1 MNKLG
6 LGESAE
12 DYLEAILMLKEK
24 NGQVRSIDIADL
36 LEVTKPSVSNAVKRL
51 REKGYIEMDSSSFI
65 TLTDTGYEIA
75 RNVYERHQTITD
87 LFVSLG
93 VDREVA
99 QEDACRIEHILS
111 EQSYKALMTL
121 KDKIDS

>member
-24 NGQVRSIDIADL
+24 NGQVRSIDIADM

-51 REKGYIEMDSSSFI
+51 REKGYIEMDSSSYI
-65 TLTDTGYEIA
+65 TLTDTGYKIA
-75 RNVYERHQTITD
+75 RNVYERHQTITE

-93 VDREVA
+93 VEREVA

-121 KDKIDS
+121 KDKLDS

>member
-51 REKGYIEMDSSSFI
+51 REKGYIEMDASSFI

-121 KDKIDS
+121 KDKLDS

>member
-51 REKGYIEMDSSSFI
+51 REKGYIEMDASSFI

>member
-24 NGQVRSIDIADL
+24 NGQVRSIDIADM

-51 REKGYIEMDSSSFI
+51 REKGYIEMDSSSYI
-65 TLTDTGYEIA
+65 TLTDTGYKIA
-75 RNVYERHQTITD
+75 RNVYKRHQTITE

-93 VDREVA
+93 VEREVA

-121 KDKIDS
+121 KDKLDS